1 MINLIITQELNY
13 AICKR
18 LKIDYNIEVI
28 YIIMFYTIYSLLT
41 TKNPNLVYLKW
52 VLIFALLIVVILLYK
67 HLRPPQLLNE
77 GFTQKEPFVVKLE
90 EDALDD
96 FYVELYDTLHR
107 VDKRSNSELGHI
119 IQTTSPDTKNSVFLD
134 VGSGTGKY
142 IYELNEAGYQA
153 YGIEKNDNMADY
165 SQKLYPDI
173 EVLSADVM
181 QPIAF
186 EKSTFTHILCT
197 YFTIYYF
204 QDKGQFFKNCYFW
217 MKPGGYLVV
226 HLINKNKFANII
238 PYEKTYNYREKT
250 KNGCKVE
257 QKTTFKD
264 YDYKGSYEINDKTG
278 KTNFIETMIDN
289 DTGHIRQ
296 NEITLYVEDLKT
308 IIDIAKKSGFIF
320 HGKTDM
326 KDLTGDSYQYL
337 YYFERSL

>member
-1 MINLIITQELNY
+1 
-13 AICKR
+13 
-18 LKIDYNIEVI
+18 
-28 YIIMFYTIYSLLT
+28 LT

>member
-1 MINLIITQELNY
+1 
-13 AICKR
+13 
-18 LKIDYNIEVI
+18 
-28 YIIMFYTIYSLLT
+28 MFYTIYSLLT

-52 VLIFALLIVVILLYK
+52 LLIFALLIVVVILYK

-90 EDALDD
+90 QDALDD

-142 IYELNEAGYQA
+142 IYELNDAGYQA
-153 YGIEKNDNMADY
+153 YGIEKNDIMADY

-186 EKSTFTHILCT
+186 EKSTFTHVLCT

-204 QDKGQFFKNCYFW
+204 QDKAQFFKNCYFW

-226 HLINKNKFANII
+226 HLINKNKFTNII

-264 YDYKGSYEINDKTG
+264 YDYKGCFEINDKTG

-289 DTGHIRQ
+289 DTNHIRQ
-296 NEITLYVEDLKT
+296 NEITLYIEDLKT
-308 IIDIAKKSGFIF
+308 IIDTAKKCGFIF

-326 KDLTGDSYQYL
+326 KALTGDSYQYL

>member
-1 MINLIITQELNY
+1 
-13 AICKR
+13 
-18 LKIDYNIEVI
+18 
-28 YIIMFYTIYSLLT
+28 MFYTIYSLLT

>member
-1 MINLIITQELNY
+1 
-13 AICKR
+13 
-18 LKIDYNIEVI
+18 
-28 YIIMFYTIYSLLT
+28 MFYTIYSLLT

-52 VLIFALLIVVILLYK
+52 VLIFALLIVVIILYK

-77 GFTQKEPFVVKLE
+77 GFTQNEPFVVKLE
-90 EDALDD
+90 EEALDD

-204 QDKGQFFKNCYFW
+204 QDKAQFFKNCYFW

-289 DTGHIRQ
+289 DSGHIRQ